1 MGKKHMTIREKLELQ
16 KQIKERNEQRM
27 KEFAEQETAK
37 KAYNEKLVDLYV
49 EGRIT
54 DEQFRARIKR

>member
-1 MGKKHMTIREKLELQ
+1 MAKKRMTIREKLELQ

-27 KEFAEQETAK
+27 KEFAEQEAAK

-54 DEQFRARIKR
+54 DEQFRERIKR

>member
-1 MGKKHMTIREKLELQ
+1 MGKKHMTIREKLDLI
-16 KQIKERNEQRM
+16 KRIKERNEQRR
-27 KEFAEQETAK
+27 KEFAEQEAAK